1 MTGVLVSLALLT
13 LLSEDLA
20 CATAGLLVARGELPF
35 GWAALACFLG
45 IFIGD
50 LGLYALGRG
59 IGWVALERAPLRWFV
74 SPTAARAAADW
85 FRRRGY
91 RVLFLTRFLP
101 GSRLPTYLVAGLV
114 GCPLSIF
121 AGSLALAGALW
132 TPAVVGLAAWG
143 GRILGPG
150 HDTSVV
156 VALGALFAGLWI
168 LTHVIASLVTWKG
181 RRLLL
186 SRWRRLTRWEFWP
199 AWLVNTPVVLHWLW
213 LSSRYRSLTL
223 FTAANPGIPTGG
235 LVRESKS
242 DILSAF
248 RGDRRIAR
256 FRLLAAAVPVTERLA
271 AAEAFL
277 AAEGLAYPVVV
288 KPDVGLR
295 GKDVAVLRDRESLAR
310 HLGSTTE
317 DVIVQEHIRGEEF
330 GVFYAR
336 FPSRAG
342 RILSVNGKVFPVVT
356 GDGQQTLEDLI
367 LADDRAVCQARLHL
381 ERHRGELGRVLAAG
395 ERFEL
400 VEIGNH
406 CRGTMFTDQ
415 RQLVTPA
422 LLAELDDLSARNPG
436 FCFGR
441 YDLRAPSAEA
451 LERGEGLR
459 VLELNGVAAEVAH
472 IYQPGSSLVS
482 AYRDLFAQ
490 WRLAY
495 AIGAA
500 AVLEGAKPM
509 KLGEL
514 LRQVIRH
521 FAGGEVMPERPPA
534 PESPADPRRSRA

>member
-35 GWAALACFLG
+35 GWAAFACFLG

-74 SPTAARAAADW
+74 SPESARAAADW

-114 GCPLSIF
+114 RCPLVVF
-121 AGSLALAGALW
+121 AGALALAGALW

-156 VALGALFAGLWI
+156 VALGVLFAALWI
-168 LTHVIASLVTWKG
+168 VTHVIASLVTWRG

-186 SRWRRLTRWEFWP
+186 SSWRRLTRWEFWP
-199 AWLVNTPVVLHWLW
+199 AWLVNAPLVLHWLW
-213 LSSRYRSLTL
+213 LSLRYRSLTL

-235 LVRESKS
+235 LVCESKS
-242 DILSAF
+242 EILSGF
-248 RGDRRIAR
+248 RGDPRIAR
-256 FRLLAAAVPVTERLA
+256 FRLLPVALPAAERLE

-277 AAEGLAYPVVV
+277 ADEGLDYPLVV
-288 KPDVGLR
+288 KPDIGLR
-295 GKDVAVLRDRESLAR
+295 GKGVAVLREREALAR
-310 HLGSTTE
+310 HLEGAAE
-317 DVIVQEHIRGEEF
+317 DVIVQEHIHGEEF

-336 FPSRAG
+336 FPDQPG
-342 RILSVNGKVFPVVT
+342 RILSVNGKVFPVLT
-356 GDGQQTLEDLI
+356 GDGTRSLEELI

-381 ERHRGELGRVLAAG
+381 ERHRTELSRVLAAG

-415 RQLVTPA
+415 RRLATPA
-422 LLAELDDLSARNPG
+422 LHAELDDLSSRIPG
-436 FCFGR
+436 FFFGR
-441 YDLRAPSAEA
+441 YDLRAPSRAA

-459 VLELNGVAAEVAH
+459 ILELNGVAAEVAH
-472 IYQPGSSLVS
+472 IYEPGSSLVA

-495 AIGAA
+495 AIGDAT
-500 AVLEGAKPM
+500 VREGAKPM
-509 KLGEL
+509 RLGEL

-521 FAGGEVMPERPPA
+521 FGGEVTPARRPA
-534 PESPADPRRSRA
+534 PDSPADPRRSRA